1 MMGKLI
7 LYQNRERAIVAV
19 HQYHMGPCDY
29 GPQLRANYEKSNVYV
44 HDTTLR
50 PQNAEQLRENGWL
63 RCRREPQS
71 FNTCDSSEFGVWSLR
86 KSKVYVHD
94 TTLRS

>member
-63 RCRREPQS
+63 RCTVGVNHNHLKHMIARSAIPLQRHKCFP
-71 FNTCDSSEFGVWSLR
+71 SS
-86 KSKVYVHD
+86 
-94 TTLRS
+94 TA

>member
-50 PQNAEQLRENGWL
+50 SQNAEQLRENGWL
-63 RCRREPQS
+63 RCSRKPKS
-71 FNTCDSSEFGVWSLR
+71 FKRYDSSEFTVLEFIYGKR
-86 KSKVYVHD
+86 KNH
-94 TTLRS
+94 